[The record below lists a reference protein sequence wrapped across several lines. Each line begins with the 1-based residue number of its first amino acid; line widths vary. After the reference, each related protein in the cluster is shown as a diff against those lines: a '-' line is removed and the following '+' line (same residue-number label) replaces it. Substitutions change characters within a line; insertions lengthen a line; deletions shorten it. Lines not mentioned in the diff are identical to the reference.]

1 MHTKAEVVFS
11 DRLIVFAVSTQLDCR
26 FAMSSAGDAMT
37 RPRDNRCRIFQASIL
52 LEGDEVD
59 NVV

>member
-1 MHTKAEVVFS
+1 MRTKAEVVFS
-11 DRLIVFAVSTQLDCR
+11 DRLIVFAVSAQLACR

-37 RPRDNRCRIFQASIL
+37 RLRNSRHRIFQASIL